1 MFDVFDVFRLVFVYC
16 YNSNCGVVMLS
27 FAVEVVDPDWGCA
40 YKEVVDSLGGTSIKV
55 CFVTVKDVG
64 KFAEKLTGWVL
75 DTSWMADLDKG
86 VRRQYD
92 FTVKETSQILV
103 DVFKSAS
110 GGGKIGGEFGESMVS
125 IGSAR
130 GLEQVFNHTKV
141 PVAELW
147 KPQAKQNE
155 GFDFHTVCTGE
166 LVNFGEAKFSSDKNP
181 HGPALDQIDRFVTE
195 EKHLRDRA
203 HLINLVGD
211 NPIEHL
217 DNDRFGIVAAFSV
230 NSDNPLL
237 VFKGALKTALA
248 LAAGKNISSLYLVGV
263 GEA

>member
-1 MFDVFDVFRLVFVYC
+1 VFDVFDVFRLVFVYC

-103 DVFKSAS
+103 DVFKSA
-110 GGGKIGGEFGESMVS
+110 
-125 IGSAR
+125 
-130 GLEQVFNHTKV
+130 
-141 PVAELW
+141 
-147 KPQAKQNE
+147 
-155 GFDFHTVCTGE
+155 